1 MTLRSL
7 VVDHLRDDLS
17 CYNTVVA
24 HIYCNYREHEEQSAE
39 KMIAILLKQLAISNP
54 EIPQAVAELHRK
66 FGQQKRQPLQQDF
79 EQTFLLT
86 CDYYERIFI
95 IIDAL
100 DECDATHKEGLV
112 RFLSLIQSR
121 PSVRILVTSRSFPDN
136 VLKHLNAACSIN
148 IGAHE
153 TDLRKYI
160 LQEIDSS
167 DNIDIIDDDFRY
179 EITDKV
185 CAGAQDMYVRSFR
198 NYPRLIRVPIYSL

>member
-7 VVDHLRDDLS
+7 VVDHLRDNLS
-17 CYNTVVA
+17 HHNTVVA
-24 HIYCNYREHEEQSAE
+24 HVYCNYREHEEQSAE
-39 KMIAILLKQLAISNP
+39 KMIASLLRQLAISSP

-79 EQTFLLT
+79 EQAFLLT
-86 CDYYERIFI
+86 CEYYERIFI
-95 IIDAL
+95 VIDAL
-100 DECDATHKEGLV
+100 DECDATHKKGLLE
-112 RFLSLIQSR
+112 FLSLIQSR
-121 PSVRILVTSRSFPDN
+121 PSVRVLVTSRSFSEN
-136 VLKHLNAACSIN
+136 FLKHLNAACSTN

-167 DNIDIIDDDFRY
+167 DNVDVIDEDFKY

-185 CAGAQDMYVRSFR
+185 GAQDM
-198 NYPRLIRVPIYSL
+198 